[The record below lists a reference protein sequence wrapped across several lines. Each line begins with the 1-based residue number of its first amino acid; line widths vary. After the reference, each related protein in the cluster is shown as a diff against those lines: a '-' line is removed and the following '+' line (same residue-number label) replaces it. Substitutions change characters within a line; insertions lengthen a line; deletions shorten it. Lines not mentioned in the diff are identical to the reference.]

1 MEFFTLFTPDGVVLD
16 YTTVALVIGI
26 MFLYTFV
33 GICAG
38 FGGALTT
45 MPLITML
52 IPLKMAAP
60 MSVIVGTATALYAT
74 WLSRKET
81 NWKSAM
87 VLIIF
92 SLAGIPIGIYALSYL
107 PDHIMKVGLGIFLIL
122 YSFYSLF
129 IPRLPVYDK
138 NWIAMPAGVIAGALG
153 SAFSTNGPPVVIYGM
168 LRNLG
173 PAAFRGTLNAFFT
186 ANNIAIIGGL
196 TTSGILTIST
206 VKLVLFCVP
215 TMILG
220 SLVGQYVH
228 KRISVK
234 VFRVIVFLLLIAS
247 GAMLIKGAI
256 GISTLSALLPV
267 FTLLALVQLIFGKK
281 VAAIRAEEEAKAE
294 AKAESNDEV
303 NEVKEQK
310 ENAM

>member
-1 MEFFTLFTPDGVVLD
+1 MDFFTLFTPDGVPLD
-16 YTTVALVIGI
+16 YGVMAIVIAI
-26 MFLYTFV
+26 MFMYTFV

-45 MPLITML
+45 MPLITL
-52 IPLKMAAP
+52 LLPLKMAAP

-81 NWKSAM
+81 QWKSAL
-87 VLIIF
+87 VLILF
-92 SLAGIPIGIYALSYL
+92 SFAGIPVGIYALSYL
-107 PDHIMKVGLGIFLIL
+107 PDHIMKIGLGGFLIL

-129 IPRLPVYDK
+129 ISRLPVYDK
-138 NWIAMPAGVIAGALG
+138 NWIAMPIGVIAGALG

-168 LRNLG
+168 LRNLA

-196 TTSGILTIST
+196 TTSGILTVST
-206 VKLVLFCVP
+206 IKLVLFCVP

-228 KRISVK
+228 KRISVN
-234 VFRVIVFLLLIAS
+234 VFRVMVFLLLIAS
-247 GAMLIKGAI
+247 GAMLIKGAT

-267 FTLLALVQLIFGKK
+267 FGLLLVLQILFGKK
-281 VAAIRAEEEAKAE
+281 VAAIRAA
-294 AKAESNDEV
+294 S
-303 NEVKEQK
+303 QS
-310 ENAM
+310 

>member
-1 MEFFTLFTPDGVVLD
+1 MDFFTLFTPDGLQLD
-16 YTTVALVIGI
+16 YSVMALVIAI
-26 MFLYTFV
+26 MFMYTFV

-45 MPLITML
+45 MPLITL
-52 IPLKMAAP
+52 LLPLKMAAP

-81 NWKSAM
+81 NWRSAM
-87 VLIIF
+87 VLIVF
-92 SLAGIPIGIYALSYL
+92 SFAGIPVGIYALSYL
-107 PDHIMKVGLGIFLIL
+107 PDHIMKIGLGSFLIL

-138 NWIAMPAGVIAGALG
+138 NWIAMPIGVIAGALG

-168 LRNLG
+168 LRNLA

-228 KRISVK
+228 KRISVS
-234 VFRVIVFLLLIAS
+234 VFRMMVFLLLIAS
-247 GAMLIKGAI
+247 GAMLIKGAT
-256 GISTLSALLPV
+256 GISALSALLPA
-267 FTLLALVQLIFGKK
+267 FGLLLVLHLLFGKK
-281 VAAIRAEEEAKAE
+281 VAAIRATHQ
-294 AKAESNDEV
+294 S
-303 NEVKEQK
+303 
-310 ENAM
+310 

>member
-1 MEFFTLFTPDGVVLD
+1 MDFFTLLTPDGVPLE
-16 YTTVALVIGI
+16 TFSILVVVGV

-38 FGGALTT
+38 FGGGLTS
-45 MPLITML
+45 MPLITMVL
-52 IPLKMAAP
+52 PLKMAAP
-60 MSVIVGTATALYAT
+60 MSVIVGTGTALYAT

-81 NWKSAM
+81 DWKSAA

-92 SLAGIPIGIYALSYL
+92 SLLGIPVGLYALSYL
-107 PDHIMKVGLGIFLIL
+107 SDHIMKIGLGGFIIL

-138 NWIAMPAGVIAGALG
+138 RWIAAPMGAVAGALG
-153 SAFSTNGPPVVIYGM
+153 AAFSTNGPPVVMYGM

-206 VKLVLFCVP
+206 VKLVVLCIP

-220 SLVGQYVH
+220 SIVGQYVH

-234 VFRVIVFLLLIAS
+234 VFRIMVFLLLIAS
-247 GAMLIKGAI
+247 GAMLIKGAT
-256 GISTLSALLPV
+256 GISALAALLPV
-267 FTLLALVQLIFGKK
+267 FSVLVIFQVLFGKK
-281 VAAIRAEEEAKAE
+281 VAAIRAADEA
-294 AKAESNDEV
+294 AKSAT
-303 NEVKEQK
+303 
-310 ENAM
+310 

>member
-1 MEFFTLFTPDGVVLD
+1 MNFFTLFTPDGMQLAAS
-16 YTTVALVIGI
+16 TLIIVIAI

-45 MPLITML
+45 MPLITL
-52 IPLKMAAP
+52 LLPLKMAAP

-74 WLSRKET
+74 WLSRRET
-81 NWKSAM
+81 DWKSAI
-87 VLIIF
+87 VLILF
-92 SLAGIPIGIYALSYL
+92 SFAGIPIGLYALAYL
-107 PDHIMKVGLGIFLIL
+107 PDHIMKIGLGAFLIL

-138 NWIAMPAGVIAGALG
+138 AWIAVPMGAIAGALG

-186 ANNIAIIGGL
+186 ANNVAIIGGL
-196 TTSGILTIST
+196 ATSGILTIST
-206 VKLVLFCVP
+206 VKLVLFCIP

-234 VFRVIVFLLLIAS
+234 IFRIIVFLLLIAS
-247 GAMLIKGAI
+247 GAMLIKGAT
-256 GISTLSALLPV
+256 GIAAATALIPV
-267 FTLLALVQLIFGKK
+267 FGLLIVLQLLFGKK
-281 VAAIRAEEEAKAE
+281 VAAIRASNETGNVAK
-294 AKAESNDEV
+294 
-303 NEVKEQK
+303 
-310 ENAM
+310 

>member
-107 PDHIMKVGLGIFLIL
+107 PDYMMKVGLGSFLIL

-196 TTSGILTIST
+196 TTSGILTVST

-220 SLVGQYVH
+220 SMVGQYVH

-256 GISTLSALLPV
+256 GISTLAALLPV
-267 FTLLALVQLIFGKK
+267 FSLLALLQLIFGKK

-294 AKAESNDEV
+294 SNDQKSG
-303 NEVKEQK
+303 VKGQK
-310 ENAM
+310 EKAT

>member
-1 MEFFTLFTPDGVVLD
+1 MDVFSLLTPDGVMLETRAVLIV
-16 YTTVALVIGI
+16 VAV

-38 FGGALTT
+38 FGGGLTA
-45 MPLITML
+45 MPLITMVL
-52 IPLKMAAP
+52 PLKMAAP
-60 MSVIVGTATALYAT
+60 MSVMVGTATALYAT

-81 NWKSAM
+81 DWKSAL
-87 VLIIF
+87 VLIVF
-92 SLAGIPIGIYALSYL
+92 SLAGIPVGLYALSYL
-107 PDHIMKVGLGIFLIL
+107 PDHIMKIGLGAFIIL

-138 NWIAMPAGVIAGALG
+138 RWIAAPMGAVAGALG
-153 SAFSTNGPPVVIYGM
+153 AAFSTNGPPVVMYGM
-168 LRNLG
+168 LRNLA

-196 TTSGILTIST
+196 ATSGILTLST
-206 VKLVLFCVP
+206 VKLVIFCIP

-234 VFRVIVFLLLIAS
+234 VFRLMVFLLLIAS
-247 GAMLIKGAI
+247 GAMLIKGAT
-256 GISTLSALLPV
+256 GISAASALLPA
-267 FTLLALVQLIFGKK
+267 FGLLAVLQLAFGRK
-281 VAAIRAEEEAKAE
+281 VAAIRAADEAQKAQ
-294 AKAESNDEV
+294 KA
-303 NEVKEQK
+303 Q
-310 ENAM
+310 

>member
-1 MEFFTLFTPDGVVLD
+1 MNFFTLFTPDGMQLAAS
-16 YTTVALVIGI
+16 TLIIVIAI

-45 MPLITML
+45 MPLITL
-52 IPLKMAAP
+52 LLPLKMAAP

-74 WLSRKET
+74 WLSRRET
-81 NWKSAM
+81 DWKSAI
-87 VLIIF
+87 VLILF
-92 SLAGIPIGIYALSYL
+92 SFAGIPIGLYALAYL
-107 PDHIMKVGLGIFLIL
+107 PDHIMKIGLGAFLIL

-138 NWIAMPAGVIAGALG
+138 AWIAVPMGAIAGALG

-186 ANNIAIIGGL
+186 ANNVAIIGGL
-196 TTSGILTIST
+196 ATSGILTIST
-206 VKLVLFCVP
+206 VKLVLFCIP

-234 VFRVIVFLLLIAS
+234 IFRIIVFLLLIAS
-247 GAMLIKGAI
+247 GAMLIKGAT
-256 GISTLSALLPV
+256 GIAAATALIPV
-267 FTLLALVQLIFGKK
+267 FGLLIVLQLLFGKK
-281 VAAIRAEEEAKAE
+281 VAAIRA
-294 AKAESNDEV
+294 SNETGNV
-303 NEVKEQK
+303 AN
-310 ENAM
+310 

>member
-1 MEFFTLFTPDGVVLD
+1 MDFFTLFTPDGVQLD
-16 YTTVALVIGI
+16 YGVMAIVIAI
-26 MFLYTFV
+26 MFMYTFV

-45 MPLITML
+45 MPLVTL
-52 IPLKMAAP
+52 LLPLKMAAP

-81 NWKSAM
+81 NWKSA
-87 VLIIF
+87 LILILF
-92 SLAGIPIGIYALSYL
+92 SFAGIPVGIYALSYL
-107 PDHIMKVGLGIFLIL
+107 PDHIMKIGLGAFLIL

-129 IPRLPVYDK
+129 IPRLPIYDK
-138 NWIAMPAGVIAGALG
+138 NWIAMPIGAIAGALG

-168 LRNLG
+168 LRNLA

-206 VKLVLFCVP
+206 IKLVLLCVP

-234 VFRVIVFLLLIAS
+234 IFRVMVFLLLIAS
-247 GAMLIKGAI
+247 GAMLIKGAT
-256 GISTLSALLPV
+256 GISALAALTPA
-267 FTLLALVQLIFGKK
+267 FGLLLILQLLFGKK
-281 VAAIRAEEEAKAE
+281 VAAIREA
-294 AKAESNDEV
+294 SGV
-303 NEVKEQK
+303 
-310 ENAM
+310 

>member
-1 MEFFTLFTPDGVVLD
+1 MDFFTLFTPDGVPLD
-16 YTTVALVIGI
+16 YGVMAIVIAI
-26 MFLYTFV
+26 MFMYTFV

-45 MPLITML
+45 MPLITL
-52 IPLKMAAP
+52 LLPLKMAAP

-81 NWKSAM
+81 QWKSAL
-87 VLIIF
+87 VLILF
-92 SLAGIPIGIYALSYL
+92 SFAGIPVGIYALSYL
-107 PDHIMKVGLGIFLIL
+107 PDHIMKIGLGGFLIL

-138 NWIAMPAGVIAGALG
+138 NWIAMPIGVIAGALG

-168 LRNLG
+168 LRNLA

-196 TTSGILTIST
+196 TTSGILTVST
-206 VKLVLFCVP
+206 IKLVLFCVP

-228 KRISVK
+228 KRISVN
-234 VFRVIVFLLLIAS
+234 VFRVMVFLLLIAS
-247 GAMLIKGAI
+247 GAMLIKGAT

-267 FTLLALVQLIFGKK
+267 FGLLLVLQILFGKK
-281 VAAIRAEEEAKAE
+281 VAAIRAA
-294 AKAESNDEV
+294 S
-303 NEVKEQK
+303 QS
-310 ENAM
+310 

>member
-1 MEFFTLFTPDGVVLD
+1 MDFFTLFTPNGIQLD
-16 YTTVALVIGI
+16 YSVMAIVIAI
-26 MFLYTFV
+26 MFMYTFV

-45 MPLITML
+45 MPLITL
-52 IPLKMAAP
+52 LLPLKMAAP

-81 NWKSAM
+81 NWKSAL
-87 VLIIF
+87 VLILF
-92 SLAGIPIGIYALSYL
+92 SFAGIPVGIYALSYL
-107 PDHIMKVGLGIFLIL
+107 PDHIMKVGLGSFLIL

-138 NWIAMPAGVIAGALG
+138 NWIAMPIGVIAGALG

-168 LRNLG
+168 LRNLA

-206 VKLVLFCVP
+206 LKLVLFCVP

-228 KRISVK
+228 KRIPVNI
-234 VFRVIVFLLLIAS
+234 FRVMVFLLLIGS
-247 GAMLIKGAI
+247 GAMLIKGAT
-256 GISTLSALLPV
+256 GISALSALLPA
-267 FTLLALVQLIFGKK
+267 FGLLLILQLLFGKK
-281 VAAIRAEEEAKAE
+281 VAAIRAANQA
-294 AKAESNDEV
+294 
-303 NEVKEQK
+303 
-310 ENAM
+310 

>member
-1 MEFFTLFTPDGVVLD
+1 MDFFALFTPDGIPLD
-16 YTTVALVIGI
+16 YGVIAIVIAI
-26 MFLYTFV
+26 MFMYTFV

-45 MPLITML
+45 MPLVTL
-52 IPLKMAAP
+52 LLPLKMAAP

-81 NWKSAM
+81 NWKSAL
-87 VLIIF
+87 VLILF
-92 SLAGIPIGIYALSYL
+92 SFAGIPVGIYALSYL
-107 PDHIMKVGLGIFLIL
+107 PDHIMKIGLGGFLIL

-138 NWIAMPAGVIAGALG
+138 NWIAMPIGVIAGALG

-168 LRNLG
+168 LRNLA

-206 VKLVLFCVP
+206 IKLVLFCIP

-234 VFRVIVFLLLIAS
+234 VFRVMVFLLLIAS
-247 GAMLIKGAI
+247 GAMLIKGAT
-256 GISTLSALLPV
+256 GISALAALAPA
-267 FTLLALVQLIFGKK
+267 FGLLLVLHLLFGKK
-281 VAAIRAEEEAKAE
+281 VAAIRAASEA
-294 AKAESNDEV
+294 
-303 NEVKEQK
+303 
-310 ENAM
+310 

>member
-1 MEFFTLFTPDGVVLD
+1 MDFFNLLTPDGAPLE
-16 YTTVALVIGI
+16 TSAMLIVIGV

-38 FGGALTT
+38 FGGGLTS
-45 MPLITML
+45 MPLITMVL
-52 IPLKMAAP
+52 PLKMAAP
-60 MSVIVGTATALYAT
+60 MSVMVGTATALYAT

-81 NWKSAM
+81 DWKSAA
-87 VLIIF
+87 VLILF
-92 SLAGIPIGIYALSYL
+92 SFAGIPVGLYALSYL
-107 PDHIMKVGLGIFLIL
+107 PDHIMKIGLGGFIII

-138 NWIAMPAGVIAGALG
+138 RWIAAPMGAIAGALG
-153 SAFSTNGPPVVIYGM
+153 AAFSTNGPPVVMYGM

-196 TTSGILTIST
+196 ATSGILTIST
-206 VKLVLFCVP
+206 IKLVIFCIP
-215 TMILG
+215 TMLLG

-234 VFRVIVFLLLIAS
+234 TFRIMVFLLLIAS
-247 GAMLIKGAI
+247 GAMLIKGAT
-256 GISTLSALLPV
+256 GISAISALLPA
-267 FTLLALVQLIFGKK
+267 FGLLAVLQLAFGKK
-281 VAAIRAEEEAKAE
+281 VAAIRASDEAQKA
-294 AKAESNDEV
+294 
-303 NEVKEQK
+303 Q
-310 ENAM
+310 

>member
-1 MEFFTLFTPDGVVLD
+1 MDFFTLLTPDGVPLE
-16 YTTVALVIGI
+16 TFSILVVVGV

-38 FGGALTT
+38 FGGGLTS
-45 MPLITML
+45 MPLITMVL
-52 IPLKMAAP
+52 PLKMAAP
-60 MSVIVGTATALYAT
+60 MSVIVGTGTALYAT

-81 NWKSAM
+81 DWKSAA

-92 SLAGIPIGIYALSYL
+92 SLLGIPVGLYALSYL
-107 PDHIMKVGLGIFLIL
+107 PDHIMKIGLGGFIIL

-138 NWIAMPAGVIAGALG
+138 RWIAAPMGAVAGALG
-153 SAFSTNGPPVVIYGM
+153 AAFSTNGPPVVMYGM

-206 VKLVLFCVP
+206 VKLVVLCIP

-220 SLVGQYVH
+220 SIVGQYVH

-234 VFRVIVFLLLIAS
+234 VFRIMVFLLLIAS
-247 GAMLIKGAI
+247 GAMLIKGAT
-256 GISTLSALLPV
+256 GISALAALLPV
-267 FTLLALVQLIFGKK
+267 FSVLVIFQMLFGKK
-281 VAAIRAEEEAKAE
+281 VAAIRAADEA
-294 AKAESNDEV
+294 AKSAT
-303 NEVKEQK
+303 
-310 ENAM
+310 

>member
-1 MEFFTLFTPDGVVLD
+1 MDFFTLFTPDGLQLGYGVV
-16 YTTVALVIGI
+16 VIVIAI
-26 MFLYTFV
+26 MFMYTFV

-45 MPLITML
+45 MPLVTL
-52 IPLKMAAP
+52 LLPLKMAAP

-81 NWKSAM
+81 NWKSAL
-87 VLIIF
+87 VLILF
-92 SLAGIPIGIYALSYL
+92 SFAGIPVGIYALSYL
-107 PDHIMKVGLGIFLIL
+107 PDHIMKVGLGAFLIL

-138 NWIAMPAGVIAGALG
+138 NWIAMPIGVIAGALG
-153 SAFSTNGPPVVIYGM
+153 SAFSTNGPPVVIYGI
-168 LRNLG
+168 LLNLA

-196 TTSGILTIST
+196 TTSGILTTST
-206 VKLVLFCVP
+206 FKLVLFCIP

-228 KRISVK
+228 KRIPVNI
-234 VFRVIVFLLLIAS
+234 FRVMVFLLLIAS
-247 GAMLIKGAI
+247 GAMLIKGAT
-256 GISTLSALLPV
+256 GISALSALLPV
-267 FTLLALVQLIFGKK
+267 FGLLLVLQLLFGKK
-281 VAAIRAEEEAKAE
+281 VAALRAANQA
-294 AKAESNDEV
+294 
-303 NEVKEQK
+303 
-310 ENAM
+310 

>member
-1 MEFFTLFTPDGVVLD
+1 MEFFTLFTPDGIALD
-16 YTTVALVIGI
+16 NTTIALVIAI

-45 MPLITML
+45 MPLITL
-52 IPLKMAAP
+52 LLPLKMAAP

-81 NWKSAM
+81 NWKSAI
-87 VLIIF
+87 VLILF
-92 SLAGIPIGIYALSYL
+92 SFAGIPVGIYALSYF
-107 PDHIMKVGLGIFLIL
+107 PDYIMKIGLGGFLIL

-138 NWIAMPAGVIAGALG
+138 NWIAMPTGVIAGALG

-168 LRNLG
+168 LRNLA

-206 VKLVLFCVP
+206 VKLVAFCIP

-228 KRISVK
+228 KRIPVN
-234 VFRVIVFLLLIAS
+234 VFRVVVFLLLITS
-247 GAMLIKGAI
+247 GAMLIKGAL
-256 GISTLSALLPV
+256 GIPTLTALLPV
-267 FTLLALVQLIFGKK
+267 FATLALLQILFGKK
-281 VAAIRAEEEAKAE
+281 VAAIRAEEQAKAKE
-294 AKAESNDEV
+294 SEPKNASAE
-303 NEVKEQK
+303 Q
-310 ENAM
+310 

>member
-1 MEFFTLFTPDGVVLD
+1 MDFFTLLTPDGVTLD
-16 YTTVALVIGI
+16 TQTILIVVAV

-38 FGGALTT
+38 FGGGLTA
-45 MPLITML
+45 MPLITMVL
-52 IPLKMAAP
+52 PLKMASP
-60 MSVIVGTATALYAT
+60 MSVIVGTGTAIYAT

-81 NWKSAM
+81 DWKSAA
-87 VLIIF
+87 VLIAF
-92 SLAGIPIGIYALSYL
+92 SLLGIPVGLYALSYL
-107 PDHIMKVGLGIFLIL
+107 PDHIMKIGLGGFIIL

-138 NWIAMPAGVIAGALG
+138 RWIAAPMGAVAGALG
-153 SAFSTNGPPVVIYGM
+153 AAFSTNGPPVVMYGM

-196 TTSGILTIST
+196 ATSGILTVST
-206 VKLVLFCVP
+206 FKLVILCIP

-234 VFRVIVFLLLIAS
+234 IFRMVVFLLLIAS
-247 GAMLIKGAI
+247 GAMLIKGAT
-256 GISTLSALLPV
+256 GISALAALLPA
-267 FTLLALVQLIFGKK
+267 FGTLAVLQLAFGKK
-281 VAAIRAEEEAKAE
+281 VAAIRAADEAAKA
-294 AKAESNDEV
+294 
-303 NEVKEQK
+303 
-310 ENAM
+310 NA

>member
-1 MEFFTLFTPDGVVLD
+1 MDFFTLFTPDGVQLD
-16 YTTVALVIGI
+16 YSVMALVIAI
-26 MFLYTFV
+26 MFMYTFV

-45 MPLITML
+45 MPLITL
-52 IPLKMAAP
+52 LLPLKMAAP

-81 NWKSAM
+81 NWRSAL
-87 VLIIF
+87 VLIVF
-92 SLAGIPIGIYALSYL
+92 SFAGIPVGIYALSYL
-107 PDHIMKVGLGIFLIL
+107 PDHIMKIGLGGFLIL

-138 NWIAMPAGVIAGALG
+138 NWIAMPIGVIAGALG

-168 LRNLG
+168 LRNLA

-196 TTSGILTIST
+196 TTSGILTVST
-206 VKLVLFCVP
+206 VKLVMFCIP

-228 KRISVK
+228 KRISVN
-234 VFRVIVFLLLIAS
+234 VFRVMVFLLLIAS
-247 GAMLIKGAI
+247 GAMLIKGAT
-256 GISTLSALLPV
+256 GISALSALLPV
-267 FTLLALVQLIFGKK
+267 FGLLLVLHLLFGKK
-281 VAAIRAEEEAKAE
+281 VAAIRAANQ
-294 AKAESNDEV
+294 S
-303 NEVKEQK
+303 
-310 ENAM
+310 

>member
-1 MEFFTLFTPDGVVLD
+1 MDFFTLFTPDGLQLGYGVV
-16 YTTVALVIGI
+16 AIVIAI
-26 MFLYTFV
+26 MFMYTFV

-45 MPLITML
+45 MPLVTL
-52 IPLKMAAP
+52 LLPLKMAAP

-81 NWKSAM
+81 NWKSAL
-87 VLIIF
+87 VLILF
-92 SLAGIPIGIYALSYL
+92 SFAGIPVGIYALSYL
-107 PDHIMKVGLGIFLIL
+107 PDHIMKVGLGAFLIL

-138 NWIAMPAGVIAGALG
+138 NWIAMPIGVIAGALG
-153 SAFSTNGPPVVIYGM
+153 SAFSTNGPPVVIYGI
-168 LRNLG
+168 LRNLA

-196 TTSGILTIST
+196 TTSGILTTST
-206 VKLVLFCVP
+206 FKLVLFCIP

-228 KRISVK
+228 KRIPVNI
-234 VFRVIVFLLLIAS
+234 FRVMVFLLLIAS
-247 GAMLIKGAI
+247 GAMLIKGAT
-256 GISTLSALLPV
+256 GISALSALLPV
-267 FTLLALVQLIFGKK
+267 FGLLLVLQLLFGKK
-281 VAAIRAEEEAKAE
+281 VAALRAANQA
-294 AKAESNDEV
+294 
-303 NEVKEQK
+303 
-310 ENAM
+310 